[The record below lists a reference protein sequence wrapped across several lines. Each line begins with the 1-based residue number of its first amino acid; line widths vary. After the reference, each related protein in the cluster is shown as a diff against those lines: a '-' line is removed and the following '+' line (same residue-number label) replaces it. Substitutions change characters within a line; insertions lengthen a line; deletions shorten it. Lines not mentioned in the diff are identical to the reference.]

1 MPSEFEVAMTNSLPW
16 LRLYRNR
23 IDDRRYMAMG
33 PELIGWHNLLSMI
46 AGEKTGALPD
56 IADAAHALRMPEAEI
71 AAAID
76 RLCNAG
82 ELKRRGKTVFVA
94 GWEAVAK
101 AGDRSNERVKKHR
114 LRKRLAASADAE
126 MKRDCN
132 VTGNDDVTP
141 KIEIQI
147 TDTEGEEDARRR
159 EPPSHGLDNHDS
171 EFEAFWAAYP
181 KQPGDRRTA
190 AAIQFEAARAAC
202 QLPDHKALLA
212 AVEAWKRARA
222 KVAKPPFAPAASKW
236 LLERGWREWLPAE
249 VVTVRDWGDTNA
261 AWRAAKAEINPGHWS
276 AWFAKATPS
285 EADVREIEVD
295 STMARDWI
303 ERSYGRVLR
312 QHGLSVVLKAKAA
325 A

>member
-1 MPSEFEVAMTNSLPW
+1 MTNSLPW

-23 IDDRRYMAMG
+23 IDDRKYMAMG

-56 IADAAHALRMPEAEI
+56 IADAAHALRMPESEI

-101 AGDRSNERVKKHR
+101 AGDRSNDRVKKHR
-114 LRKRLAASADAE
+114 ERKRLAASAEAA

-132 VTGNDDVTP
+132 VTGNGDVTP

-147 TDTEGEEDARRR
+147 QMGEGEKDARGR
-159 EPPSHGLDNHDS
+159 EPPSHGLDNHDPD
-171 EFEAFWAAYP
+171 FEAFWKAYP

-190 AAIQFEAARAAC
+190 AAIQFEAAKAAG
-202 QLPDHKALLA
+202 QLPDSKALLA

-222 KVAKPPFAPAASKW
+222 KIARPPFAPAASNW

-249 VVTVRDWGDTNA
+249 VVTERDWGDDIE
-261 AWRAAKAEINPGHWS
+261 AWRAAKVDINPGHWA
-276 AWFAKATPS
+276 AWFAKATPC
-285 EADVREIEVD
+285 EGDPKAIAVD

-303 ERSYGRVLR
+303 ERSYGRLLR
-312 QHGLSVVLKAKAA
+312 KNGLGVVLKAKAA